1 MWAIWAKYFLPQALK
16 SCPKC
21 NKLLNLVTL
30 IRMECLGTKLDA
42 SGAFFHCFNRP
53 NIEKIIKPQCPASSL
68 TTCCFCI
75 QVEQK
80 SERCLFSSP
89 NGVGKLKMMNEGIW
103 KILMPDLVSRPNALR
118 MNCKR
123 TRRRKSLFKF
133 CDEGGGS
140 PGLVVMGGDSCSKVV
155 GSNPGRVYW
164 MDIFHIYLL

>member
-89 NGVGKLKMMNEGIW
+89 NGVGKLKMMNKGIW
-103 KILMPDLVSRPNALR
+103 KNINARSCQPAECTPDELQENKKKKKSFQILR
-118 MNCKR
+118 
-123 TRRRKSLFKF
+123 
-133 CDEGGGS
+133 
-140 PGLVVMGGDSCSKVV
+140 
-155 GSNPGRVYW
+155 
-164 MDIFHIYLL
+164 